1 MDISV
6 IVPLFNEEES
16 LPELESWIR
25 KVMEANRFTYEII
38 MVDDGS
44 KDKSWQVVEALVE
57 KNPFVKGIK
66 FRRNYGKSP
75 ALNTGFGAASG
86 DVIITMDAD
95 LQDSPDEIPGLFKMI
110 KEDGFDMVSGWK
122 KMRHDPFSKTF
133 PSKFFNAVMRKV
145 SGIKLHDFNCG
156 LKAYK
161 SDVVKSIEVSGEMH
175 RQIPMLAKWAGFTK
189 IGEKIVEHRARKYG
203 YSKYGMSRIITG
215 FLDLLSLT
223 FVGRFGKRPMHFFG
237 TLGTLSFFVGF
248 LTLIYL
254 TFEKFF
260 YNEYGMA
267 ERPLFFLGI
276 VMLIIG
282 TQLFV
287 TGFLA
292 ELVIRNAPDRNN
304 YQISKRIGVGE
315 SGGL

>member
-1 MDISV
+1 
-6 IVPLFNEEES
+6 
-16 LPELESWIR
+16 
-25 KVMEANRFTYEII
+25 
-38 MVDDGS
+38 
-44 KDKSWQVVEALVE
+44 
-57 KNPFVKGIK
+57 
-66 FRRNYGKSP
+66 
-75 ALNTGFGAASG
+75 
-86 DVIITMDAD
+86 
-95 LQDSPDEIPGLFKMI
+95 MI

-175 RQIPMLAKWAGFTK
+175 RQIPMLAKWAGFNK

-254 TFEKFF
+254 TFEKLF

-304 YQISKRIGVGE
+304 YQIAKRIGVEE